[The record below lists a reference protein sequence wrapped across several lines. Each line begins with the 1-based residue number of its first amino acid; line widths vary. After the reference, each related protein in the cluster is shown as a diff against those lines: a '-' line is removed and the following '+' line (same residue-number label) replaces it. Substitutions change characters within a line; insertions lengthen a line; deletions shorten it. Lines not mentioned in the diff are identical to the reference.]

1 MTRQDQKEIGGM
13 RTPHRRDVS
22 ARQDLLGRELRQLFA
37 DYTQEDMPEE
47 LQKLALQLQSAV
59 EGRPPAHDPPAA
71 VPGAPPALPADA
83 DAEPAE
89 AAGNSSVSK
98 SSASKSSVSG

>member
-22 ARQDLLGRELRQLFA
+22 ARQDLLGRELRELFA
-37 DYTQEDMPEE
+37 DYSREDMPEE

-59 EGRPPAHDPPAA
+59 EERGPVPSHDPPAA
-71 VPGAPPALPADA
+71 ANGTTSV
-83 DAEPAE
+83 PAE
-89 AAGNSSVSK
+89 AEAEAEPVARPAAAAGK
-98 SSASKSSVSG
+98 SSASR